1 MLNMIGLDFYGKR
14 HTEFDLI
21 RIKKAHAHATM
32 MAAFEFGYA
41 TVKSVDEYL
50 SV

>member
-21 RIKKAHAHATM
+21 RIKKAQAQG
-32 MAAFEFGYA
+32 F
-41 TVKSVDEYL
+41 D
-50 SV
+50 